1 MNTKITLMV
10 LMTFAITTSA
20 IAGGMNKQGMNQKG
34 AMRAV
39 QQPTFSQLDLNS
51 DGQVSPQELT
61 DFRAQRISERAN
73 EGRTL
78 KNISNA
84 KEFSDYDTNNDG
96 FISEQEFLLHKRSAK
111 SAWRNKS

>member
-1 MNTKITLMV
+1 MNSKMTLMV

-20 IAGGMNKQGMNQKG
+20 IAGGMNQLVIKKQG
-34 AMRAV
+34 AMQSL

-73 EGRTL
+73 EGRNL